1 MNSPVLMRLILVL
14 FSLMLV
20 GLAFVSSPEA
30 GTTSI
35 VGWGLGY
42 AFCYTVFSSAYEE
55 EQQRTKQL
63 SEKLSELE
71 GRLRT

>member
-1 MNSPVLMRLILVL
+1 MNSPFLMRLMLVL
-14 FSLMLV
+14 FSLTLV
-20 GLAFVSSPEA
+20 WLAFVSSPEA

-42 AFCYTVFSSAYEE
+42 AVYYTVFSSAYEE